1 MHCIGMYRYA
11 VDMDIDIYSSA
22 EAGFKAILCD
32 CMPIFTLES
41 LC

>member
-1 MHCIGMYRYA
+1 MHCIVMYRYA
-11 VDMDIDIYSSA
+11 IDIDIYSSA